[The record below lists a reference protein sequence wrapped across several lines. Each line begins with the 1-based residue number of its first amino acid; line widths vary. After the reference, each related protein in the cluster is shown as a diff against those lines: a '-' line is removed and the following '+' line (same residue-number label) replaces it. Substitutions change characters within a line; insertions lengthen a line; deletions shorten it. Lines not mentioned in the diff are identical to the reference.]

1 MDSMSKYEK
10 EQFKANK
17 KVVFARKFNT
27 LIEKH
32 DGEENYESFAEL
44 LCVDRSTFYNWK
56 FGKVLPG
63 KERRKKIALIL
74 GAPEDYFER
83 TDLQDDELISQ
94 RHHIKMNMEYALY
107 GDQIGINEHFVQFIR
122 DNREFS
128 DMISNMQV
136 IDVVLNSMDPRVP
149 QTANPYQFTDKAGEK
164 FYLNEYMITVL
175 RVMQTDVEEY
185 INMLLQRY
193 AKIIDSEYNAMQQK
207 GIPWLF
213 GSGKGYFNWRLKFE
227 EEVNNDK
234 GSMF

>member
-1 MDSMSKYEK
+1 MSKYER
-10 EQFKANK
+10 EQFRENQKA
-17 KVVFARKFNT
+17 VFSKKFNA
-27 LIEKH
+27 LIEKR
-32 DGEENYESFAEL
+32 DKGETYEDLADL
-44 LCVDRSTFYNWK
+44 LGVNRSTYYNWK
-56 FGKVLPG
+56 VGNVLPG

-74 GAPEDYFER
+74 GAREDYFER
-83 TDLQDDELISQ
+83 NDLQENELASK
-94 RHHIKMNMEYALY
+94 HYHTKMNMEYALY

-128 DMISNMQV
+128 DKISNMQV

-149 QTANPYQFTDKAGEK
+149 QTENTYQFTDKAGEK

-185 INMLLQRY
+185 IGMLLQRY
-193 AKIIDSEYNAMQQK
+193 DKIIDAEYNAMQAK

-227 EEVNNDK
+227 EEVNGNK
-234 GSMF
+234 EGMF

>member
-44 LCVDRSTFYNWK
+44 LGVDRSTFYNWK

-107 GDQIGINEHFVQFIR
+107 GDQIGINDNQDHHMLSSFKIGIR
-122 DNREFS
+122 KAPALVNRCLPPF
-128 DMISNMQV
+128 
-136 IDVVLNSMDPRVP
+136 L
-149 QTANPYQFTDKAGEK
+149 TA
-164 FYLNEYMITVL
+164 
-175 RVMQTDVEEY
+175 
-185 INMLLQRY
+185 
-193 AKIIDSEYNAMQQK
+193 
-207 GIPWLF
+207 
-213 GSGKGYFNWRLKFE
+213 
-227 EEVNNDK
+227 
-234 GSMF
+234 

>member
-1 MDSMSKYEK
+1 
-10 EQFKANK
+10 
-17 KVVFARKFNT
+17 
-27 LIEKH
+27 
-32 DGEENYESFAEL
+32 
-44 LCVDRSTFYNWK
+44 
-56 FGKVLPG
+56 
-63 KERRKKIALIL
+63 
-74 GAPEDYFER
+74 
-83 TDLQDDELISQ
+83 
-94 RHHIKMNMEYALY
+94 
-107 GDQIGINEHFVQFIR
+107 
-122 DNREFS
+122 
-128 DMISNMQV
+128 MISNMQV

-207 GIPWLF
+207 GSPWLF